1 MSSCHEENHVID
13 PRVKRRLRLEGR
25 SVPGTLTRRLMTAR
39 TKPKNLEDGDRDRD
53 GGGLT
58 SSRPG
63 LCWTG
68 PWTQSSWTCLCRS
81 DHTDTGSPMPPCF
94 LPPLWA
100 EWRPELW
107 PDLRGDS
114 SCRGG
119 KINNIRRRREKK
131 KIRQEIKAEHRNGT
145 DSGLRKRC
153 YHWNESQWS
162 AVEGNQEE
170 KQQQESTQE
179 EIWSNIYVHLL
190 ITDEEKQTNRRRRRD
205 DQTLLYS
212 SCDVYFLWFK
222 TLI

>member
-1 MSSCHEENHVID
+1 MVEDWPVAGLVSAGLVREPRAHEHVFVDPTTQTQEVRCHLVSCLHYGQNGVQSFGPISGVI
-13 PRVKRRLRLEGR
+13 PPVVGEKLIT
-25 SVPGTLTRRLMTAR
+25 S
-39 TKPKNLEDGDRDRD
+39 
-53 GGGLT
+53 GGG
-58 SSRPG
+58 
-63 LCWTG
+63 
-68 PWTQSSWTCLCRS
+68 
-81 DHTDTGSPMPPCF
+81 
-94 LPPLWA
+94 
-100 EWRPELW
+100 
-107 PDLRGDS
+107 
-114 SCRGG
+114 G
-119 KINNIRRRREKK
+119 KGK

-162 AVEGNQEE
+162 AVGGNQEE

-212 SCDVYFLWFK
+212 SCDYFLWFK